1 MCRLFAAA
9 ASDPVD
15 VSFELLR
22 SDNSVLRQSEA
33 HDSGWGSVYYTEHGE
48 EVNRFPQAAH
58 ADESFDDL
66 TSGRARLIM
75 VHVRRA
81 TIGGLT
87 LENTHPFTRGPYS
100 YCHNGTILKASDLE
114 PLADRPP
121 VGDTDSERFFNLLMT
136 DFDSG
141 DVIASLRRAVERTC
155 DTCRFSALNFLFCD
169 GRRMYAYRFGV
180 YKLFWRLRSMN
191 LDADTQTRFHLHLER
206 PRGEHVVLVAS
217 EELTEERAL
226 ERVRPGRAAGVRP
239 GRPRPSADPAAARR
253 RARTRSSSSRW
264 TRASCPAPRAANGP
278 RSGRPPAFDGLGGTA
293 ARPAPAGPASCACRL
308 PHRHP
313 RAMELASPA
322 PSR

>member
-114 PLADRPP
+114 PLADRAP
-121 VGDTDSERFFNLLMT
+121 VGDTDSERFFNLLMA

-169 GRRMYAYRFGV
+169 GRRLYAYRLGV
-180 YKLFWRLRSMN
+180 YKLFWRLRS
-191 LDADTQTRFHLHLER
+191 
-206 PRGEHVVLVAS
+206 
-217 EELTEERAL
+217 TE
-226 ERVRPGRAAGVRP
+226 PGRRHPDATSTSTSSARAASTSCWSPARSS
-239 GRPRPSADPAAARR
+239 PRTSTGASSARTSCWSATRATPTIRGSSGCSA

-278 RSGRPPAFDGLGGTA
+278 RSGRPPAFDGHGGTA
-293 ARPAPAGPASCACRL
+293 APGTYYLARRP
-308 PHRHP
+308 
-313 RAMELASPA
+313 
-322 PSR
+322 